1 MEGRLTNL
9 EQHQVRTGSKTVTAE
24 YAFMGRSLRCTLPPN
39 VIAYGLT
46 SIDYAGDGSGFRT
59 RKENNDVIATSTGN
73 TNIRSITVSY
83 AYYA

>member
-24 YAFMGRSLRCTLPPN
+24 FALMGRSLRCTLPPN